1 MLFKVFLLA
10 EKKREKQNS
19 IKINFLVW
27 KMLLH
32 VIDTPFPNSVRQ
44 HKLYGS
50 TGVVIY
56 LDEVIE

>member
-10 EKKREKQNS
+10 EKEKEKQNS

-27 KMLLH
+27 KVLLP
-32 VIDTPFPNSVRQ
+32 VVETPFPNSIRQ
-44 HKLYGS
+44 DKLYG
-50 TGVVIY
+50 GARVIIY